1 MNKSIQISLLALATS
16 LAISAPAFAKDTKTT
31 VATNDKVVINQL
43 DSTQEVA
50 YNCTTN
56 GTQQKM
62 TAMYGIK
69 NGEIVVAQ
77 VKVNGIISK
86 GLWRLPSSLM
96 NVFESREADGTIW
109 TTLPA
114 TPATLHSVDGGKLSV
129 RKNGRNAIVLEQCK
143 LDKAAKSSK

>member
-77 VKVNGIISK
+77 VKVDGIISK
-86 GLWRLPSSLM
+86 G
-96 NVFESREADGTIW
+96 
-109 TTLPA
+109 
-114 TPATLHSVDGGKLSV
+114 
-129 RKNGRNAIVLEQCK
+129 
-143 LDKAAKSSK
+143 

>member
-31 VATNDKVVINQL
+31 
-43 DSTQEVA
+43 
-50 YNCTTN
+50 

-86 GLWRLPSSLM
+86 GLWRLPSPLM

-143 LDKAAKSSK
+143 LDKATKSSK

>member
-1 MNKSIQISLLALATS
+1 MKNTATLLAAATLATALS
-16 LAISAPAFAKDTKTT
+16 AQAAPAQTQNSQQIDR
-31 VATNDKVVINQL
+31 
-43 DSTQEVA
+43 TQEVA

-86 GLWRLPSSLM
+86 GLWRLPSPLM

>member
-109 TTLPA
+109 T
-114 TPATLHSVDGGKLSV
+114 SV

>member
-86 GLWRLPSSLM
+86 GLWRLPSPLM

-114 TPATLHSVDGGKLSV
+114 TPATLYSVDGGKLSV

-143 LDKAAKSSK
+143 LDKATKSSK

>member
-86 GLWRLPSSLM
+86 GLWRLPSPLM

-114 TPATLHSVDGGKLSV
+114 TPATLHSVDGGTLSV